1 MKFKLYKLYI
11 LLLLVVA
18 GCSHNERLIY
28 DLERYSQN
36 PYDYVDSLKI
46 DTPLCSAETQ
56 SKLDSLSLVRY
67 YSCWSD
73 SLLSDTTS
81 TRKLLEYYQN
91 QVLSLKRYPGYGE
104 NKLLRDSTFYD
115 FMQERVNLDGGFNTL
130 AKGIM
135 LQKANIRVL
144 PSNKPYFR
152 NFELAGEGYPFDYW
166 QNSTIPMAT
175 PVFIYHEID
184 NWYLIASHLCSGW
197 IEKDKIAFISNEV
210 ISKIKKENRV
220 AIVQDRTPIYSKTGE
235 YLGNADIGTFFSY
248 LFTTEKEHKAI
259 FVKRNEW
266 GYTETV
272 TINIPLSNAERMPL
286 PLTQNNLAMIAE
298 RMMNQVYGWG
308 GMYFNRDC
316 SQLTLD
322 LFTPFGHILP
332 RNGNHQ
338 ASHGGEFISIFEV
351 KPKEYKQF
359 IIENSTPFITLIR
372 VPGHIMVYLGEVDGN
387 PLVLHN
393 IWGLR
398 TVSLWGK
405 EGREVIGK
413 TVITSLELG
422 RGFKGVKKKRLL
434 LKRVSGVVNLFEI
447 SQPQQNNN

>member
-1 MKFKLYKLYI
+1 MKFKLSKLLI

-18 GCSHNERLIY
+18 GCSHNDRIIY
-28 DLERYSQN
+28 DLEYYSQN
-36 PYDYVDSLKI
+36 PYDYVDALKS
-46 DTPLCSAETQ
+46 DAPLCSAETQ

-91 QVLSLKRYPGYGE
+91 QILSLKRYPGYGE

-115 FMQERVNLDGGFNTL
+115 FMHERANLTKGFNTL

-135 LQKANIRVL
+135 LQKANVRVL
-144 PSNKPYFR
+144 PSNKPFFR

-166 QNSTIPMAT
+166 QNSTVPMAT
-175 PVFIYHEID
+175 PLFIYHEID
-184 NWYLIASHLCSGW
+184 NWYLIACHLCSGW
-197 IEKDKIAFISNEV
+197 IEKDKVAFINNEV
-210 ISKIKKENRV
+210 ISKIKKEKRV
-220 AIVQDRTPIYSKTGE
+220 AIVQDRTPIYSDTGE

-248 LFTTEKEHKAI
+248 LSTAEKAHKAI
-259 FVKRNEW
+259 FVKRNEY
-266 GYTETV
+266 GYAEIQ
-272 TINIPLSNAERMPL
+272 TIDIPLANAERMPL
-286 PLTQNNLAMIAE
+286 TLTQNNLAMLTN
-298 RMMNQVYGWG
+298 RMMNQIYGWG

-322 LFTPFGHILP
+322 LFTPFGQILP

-338 ASHGGEFISIFEV
+338 ASQGGEFIPIFDV
-351 KPKEYKQF
+351 KQKEYKQF
-359 IIENSTPFITLIR
+359 IIENSTPFVTLIR
-372 VPGHIMVYLGEVDGN
+372 MPGHIMVYVGEVDGE

-398 TVSLWGK
+398 TVSFWGK

-413 TVITSLELG
+413 TVISSLELG
-422 RGFKGVKKKRLL
+422 SDVKGLKKKQLL
-434 LKRVSGVVNLFEI
+434 LNRVSGIVNLFEI
-447 SQPQQNNN
+447 SKP